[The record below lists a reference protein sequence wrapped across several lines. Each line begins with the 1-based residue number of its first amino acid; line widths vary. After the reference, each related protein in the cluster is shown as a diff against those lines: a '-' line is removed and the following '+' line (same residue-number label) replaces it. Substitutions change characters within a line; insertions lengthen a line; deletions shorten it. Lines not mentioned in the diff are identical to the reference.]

1 MTGKGH
7 LMSGSILMA
16 DTYLCSCFLP
26 HLSVS
31 AVFVEKYNLF
41 IDTHF
46 DIFAHQTNIVLKII
60 MLSISIFL
68 YYIGL
73 LLPDIDKKSMIARL
87 FKFSLPITHRGL
99 THTVYTLMI
108 FVMGSFTFYP
118 LRFLALGFIVHVFV
132 DSFSPAGWVP
142 FYPLGRYYIS
152 NDTVITKRKHLVLYR
167 SKDYSEDVLLIILF
181 GVSMI
186 TFVCLYLCFIL

>member
-7 LMSGSILMA
+7 LMSGSILIA

-31 AVFVEKYNLF
+31 AVFVDKYNLF

-46 DIFAHQTNIVLKII
+46 DVFAHQSNTILKII
-60 MLSISIFL
+60 MLFVSIFL

-73 LLPDIDKKSMIARL
+73 LLPDIDKKSMIAKL
-87 FKFSLPITHRGL
+87 FKFSLPVTHRGI
-99 THTVYTLMI
+99 THSFYMFLI
-108 FVMGSFTFYP
+108 LLLGSFTFYS
-118 LRFLALGFIVHVFV
+118 LRFLVLGFVVHIFV

-142 FYPLGRYYIS
+142 FYPLGRYYVR
-152 NDTVITKRKHLVLYR
+152 NDTVITKRRHLTLYR
-167 SKDYSEDVLLIILF
+167 SNDCSEDIKKALEIANENLRKCVNGLNI
-181 GVSMI
+181 
-186 TFVCLYLCFIL
+186 